1 MKTKLFWCL
10 LGVNLALA
18 GTYLAKWTSANT
30 AVAQAADGAPAYLMF
45 PGEVAGADRGV
56 VYVLDT
62 SNGMLSAMSFGDASG
77 RIDIMSPTDLARVF
91 EEGVR

>member
-18 GTYLAKWTSANT
+18 GTYLARWMNPNT
-30 AVAQAADGAPAYLMF
+30 AVAQAAEGAPVYLMF
-45 PGEVAGADRGV
+45 PGEIAGADRGV

-62 SNGMLSAMSFGDASG
+62 SNGMMSAMSFGDASG
-77 RIDIMSPTDLARVF
+77 RIDIMSPTDLTRVF
-91 EEGVR
+91 QEGVR